1 VSENW
6 SAQVSIKTPAGTLI
20 NLRGERGEQV
30 EAQLAWITGVAPAIV
45 AAEAAFAGVATVAQS
60 FPGAQVVQ
68 QDGPSWSQQG
78 SQQAAPQAA
87 PAQPAPPAQGFGGPP
102 TKYDLSGPPGPAP
115 RCVHAA
121 MEWRHRTSK
130 AGKEY
135 KGWFCS
141 TKGDNA
147 CDATFIR

>member
-87 PAQPAPPAQGFGGPP
+87 PAQPAGK
-102 TKYDLSGPPGPAP
+102 T
-115 RCVHAA
+115 CVHGPMVYREGNGAKGP
-121 MEWRHRTSK
+121 WK
-130 AGKEY
+130 AY
-135 KGWFCS
+135 FCPLPQAR
-141 TKGDNA
+141 KA
-147 CDATFIR
+147 EQCQPEFLR